1 MSEQVVHDP
10 KFLPDS
16 DSLSVVGLSANKLR
30 TDNAAYELITAN
42 QAKGDLLMAQNA
54 VASYVLW
61 QRGHEHEAIAV
72 RAGVSVKTIERWTV
86 AGAAILRT
94 GEYVRTIAAVSA
106 GGWMSKGMMDAA
118 TKPAGTPEEKME
130 RLEVAAVTHAVT
142 KNYEKDI
149 DADEAKDRALAD
161 EVVAEIV
168 TSLPDVTSANG
179 EPVLATT
186 LIANVPNVAE
196 QFGIRRKT
204 RAAQESEGG
213 PQQVHVHL
221 KAALKDVRAIVK
233 ANDGAAYVP
242 TADDLKALL
251 TLVEYLLPESELN
264 ADITAAIDAFA
275 STHGVDVW

>member
-10 KFLPDS
+10 KFIPTS
-16 DSLSVVGLSANKLR
+16 DALAVVDLSANKLR
-30 TDNAAYELITAN
+30 TDKAAFDLISSN

-54 VASYVLW
+54 VAAYVLW

-118 TKPAGTPEEKME
+118 TKSSGTPEEKLE

-142 KNYEKDI
+142 KQYEQDI
-149 DADEAKDRALAD
+149 ESDKAEDRQLA
-161 EVVAEIV
+161 EETVASIV
-168 TSLPDVTSANG
+168 TSLPDVTIANG

-186 LIANVPNVAE
+186 LIANVPHVAE

-204 RAAQESEGG
+204 RAAQVGDGG
-213 PQQVHVHL
+213 AQTVEFHL
-221 KAALKDVRAIVK
+221 KAALKDARTIAK
-233 ANDGAAYVP
+233 DSDEAYVP
-242 TADDLKALL
+242 TAADLQALL
-251 TLVEYLLPESELN
+251 KLVEYILPGSPLN
-264 ADITAAIDAFA
+264 EDIKAAVDAVVA
-275 STHGVDVW
+275 W